1 VLVLQSQLCLSCSFT
16 YTKFYYKLKTY
27 FFYLACYLFFLFPKS
42 LNAQIKIT
50 PTDSLESAFNSAK
63 TDTSRLAIL
72 MHDEP
77 DMYFGQTEK
86 LLALYQ
92 QGLEIATRTQDKKM
106 CYEVTYS
113 IAMTYLY
120 SKSDEGTAFQWL
132 QKTLAF
138 AEENRN
144 FDAVSGVYYA
154 MGIIHDH
161 QGNRPK
167 MFESFL
173 KSIEFDKKARVF
185 DSSPYQGCIMNY
197 TKDNRIEEAIEMGK
211 KAVEQAEKRNAAFK
225 DKLGLCNLLSNA
237 LKKAPNQKQALNF
250 YQGKI
255 AALLDSVVLRTKLD
269 FDLDYIA
276 ILAGIS
282 LDNGKPDLA
291 IKLANRVLDSKGE
304 DNSTLEYH
312 CAANSILADVY
323 EEQKNYPLSIEYLK
337 KSAKQKRALLE
348 KRMTEDSGIK
358 VAKAESER
366 DILVKQKELD
376 GQKWLSIL
384 GFSIAALMLL
394 GGVVTFRFYKREQ
407 ERKQELATIN
417 ATKDKLFSIIAHDL
431 RSPIGTL
438 KNYLELTNF
447 GMLSQTQFAAAS
459 EKLTNN
465 VNALFQTLDNL
476 LQWAYSQ
483 LKGIKA
489 KPEILNLHDLVS
501 EELRFLT
508 GIAQHKQ
515 IELVNEIRTEA
526 SVFADHNQVGLAI
539 RNILSNSLKFTPT
552 GGKIVLNSVY
562 TEGSLRE
569 LTITDNGIGMSQII
583 KNQLFTIE
591 ENTSRQ
597 GTNAE
602 KGQGLGLILVKDM
615 IEANNGKLVVES
627 AENQGTTVKIQLPI
641 PSKT

>member
-1 VLVLQSQLCLSCSFT
+1 LQNILQLSNSLT
-16 YTKFYYKLKTY
+16 YAKFYCELKTY
-27 FFYLACYLFFLFPKS
+27 FFYLTCCLHLLFSQS
-42 LNAQIKIT
+42 LNAQIA
-50 PTDSLESAFNSAK
+50 PTDSLESAFNNAK
-63 TDTSRLAIL
+63 TDTGRLAIL

-92 QGLEIATRTQDKKM
+92 KGLEIATRTQDKRM

-113 IAMTYLY
+113 IATTYLY

-132 QKTLAF
+132 QKALVF
-138 AEENRN
+138 AEEARN
-144 FDAVSGVYYA
+144 FYAVSGVHYI
-154 MGIIHDH
+154 MGVIHDH
-161 QGNRPK
+161 QGNRAK

-173 KSIEFDKKARVF
+173 KSIEFDKKALIF
-185 DSSPYQGCIMNY
+185 DSGPYLACMLNY
-197 TKDNRIEEAIEMGK
+197 TMDNRIEEAIAIGK
-211 KAVEQAEKRNAAFK
+211 QGLEQTEKRNAAFR
-225 DKLGLCNLLSNA
+225 DKISLYNLLSKA

-255 AALLDSVVLRTKLD
+255 GTLLDSVALQPKLD
-269 FDLDYIA
+269 FDLDFIV

-282 LDNGKPDLA
+282 LDNNRPDLA
-291 IKLANRVLDSKGE
+291 IKLANRVLDAKGE
-304 DNSTLEYH
+304 DNFILESH
-312 CAANSILADVY
+312 CAANSILADIY
-323 EEQKNYPLSIEYLK
+323 ERQKNYPLSIEYLK

-348 KRMTEDSGIK
+348 KRMTEDAGVK

-366 DILVKQKELD
+366 DILLKQKELD

-384 GFSIAALMLL
+384 GFSIAALTLL
-394 GGVVTFRFYKREQ
+394 GGFVIFRFYKREQ

-447 GMLSQTQFAAAS
+447 GMLSQAQFATAS

-476 LQWAYSQ
+476 LHWAYSQ

-515 IELVNEIRTEA
+515 IELVNEITTEA
-526 SVFADHNQVGLAI
+526 SVFADRNQVGLAI
-539 RNILSNSLKFTPT
+539 RNVLSNSLKFTPT

-569 LTITDNGIGMSQII
+569 LTIADNGIGMSQNV

-591 ENTSRQ
+591 GNTSRQ

-615 IEANNGKLVVES
+615 IEANNGILVVES
-627 AENQGTTVKIQLPI
+627 AENQGTTVRIQLPI
-641 PSKT
+641 PYN